1 MLLETLNAIQ
11 THGMS
16 MVATVT
22 GVAHP
27 NSGVQNMKGT
37 ARMTLTASPDW
48 FAAAKTV
55 QKISVL
61 VIVLTVVNSS
71 LTYLI
76 QACLQLIF
84 QYDIAFLI

>member
-1 MLLETLNAIQ
+1 
-11 THGMS
+11 MS

-37 ARMTLTASPDW
+37 ARMTLTASQDW
-48 FAAAKTV
+48 FAAAKTA
-55 QKISVL
+55 QKNSVL

-71 LTYLI
+71 LTYLT
-76 QACLQLIF
+76 QVCF
-84 QYDIAFLI
+84 N

>member
-1 MLLETLNAIQ
+1 
-11 THGMS
+11 MS

-27 NSGVQNMKGT
+27 NSGVQNMRGIVQT
-37 ARMTLTASPDW
+37 TLTASQDW

-71 LTYLI
+71 LTYLT
-76 QACLQLIF
+76 QVCLQLLF
-84 QYDIAFLI
+84 QYDIAKLIDMIESNHHY